1 MNKKLI
7 KILVGVG
14 FTSAS
19 AFCLYKV
26 WVTYKKVKAEM
37 EEEIEPLEALDVPQ
51 PIIPEP
57 VQKPVQPYFG
67 RPGVVDDSLDLELE
81 DQLAY
86 KREMEQLE
94 EDEESDGG
102 YIYSDT
108 PSDITLLDYESLHPS
123 MGYSGEDEDEF
134 SEVYLTLEP
143 QSRLVDEIPD
153 GGEDDE
159 EEEEDEE
166 VRFPPNSIQ
175 ALNQYVGMML
185 AEFEIG
191 SEEYNILKRL
201 YNIRY
206 VPLNEADNT
215 IKTYMMEEHK
225 QFFGPASVHNN
236 KVTWGDVLIY
246 FARTMD
252 FDLDGGV
259 TYWAGIMINNIGL
272 TEGMGEL
279 ELEKTL
285 SDLAMHIF
293 NSPKGYGLFGLDEEQ
308 YAMVLSRISN
318 STVNYMSFT
327 GQYNVFMSTYEEF
340 PVNNLPPI
348 GDILWEEEE

>member
-1 MNKKLI
+1 MNNKLI
-7 KILVGVG
+7 NLLVGVG
-14 FTSAS
+14 ITSAS

-37 EEEIEPLEALDVPQ
+37 AEEIAPLEALDVVQ
-51 PIIPEP
+51 PSIPEP
-57 VQKPVQPYFG
+57 VQKPVQPHFG

-86 KREMEQLE
+86 VREMEVLE

-102 YIYSDT
+102 FIYSDT
-108 PSDITLLDYESLHPS
+108 PSDVTLLDYESLHPS
-123 MGYSGEDEDEF
+123 MEVLEEEEDEF

-143 QSRLVDEIPD
+143 QSRLVDAIPE

-166 VRFPPNSIQ
+166 VRFPPNSIE
-175 ALNQYVGMML
+175 ALNQYVEMML
-185 AEFEIG
+185 AEFKRG

-206 VPLNEADNT
+206 VPQNESDNN

-236 KVTWGDVLIY
+236 KVTWGDVLLY

-285 SDLAMHIF
+285 SDLSMHIF

-308 YAMVLSRISN
+308 YDMVLSRINN
-318 STVNYMSFT
+318 STVTYMSFT

-340 PVNNLPPI
+340 PSSNLPPI
-348 GDILWEEEE
+348 EEIDWEGDF